1 MVPSPTIVNVPPI
14 RLWTYATPWV
24 ASLPVYVDKKILLYA
39 PTWRDNSYVASGYTF
54 ELQANFKKWKEVLPP
69 EHTLRIP
76 EEKAIVDL
84 MLGVLA
90 IQKQELDVYALDMK
104 NRGQTQGRIE
114 GVTNSLQELSDT
126 MALSTNVSA
135 NLPSEMKL
143 SLKNKGKRI

>member
-1 MVPSPTIVNVPPI
+1 
-14 RLWTYATPWV
+14 
-24 ASLPVYVDKKILLYA
+24 
-39 PTWRDNSYVASGYTF
+39 
-54 ELQANFKKWKEVLPP
+54 
-69 EHTLRIP
+69 
-76 EEKAIVDL
+76 

-126 MALSTNVSA
+126 MALSTNVSE